1 MDEGGPAGS
10 LSVGLGQVAD
20 GAAVSLRRV
29 EAATPWK
36 GRCKQPTPFT
46 IPWAE
51 ERALPPRVAAGVGLP
66 IGIGTERPFRNE
78 HFWTLGLAS
87 VSHRLTIRSSYDLP
101 SFDSPLHGSAA
112 ASSAVCT
119 TMEEARSAA
128 SRPQRAAAAVKQHDY
143 IVGLALL
150 ILVVLLWTASNFL
163 TNNILTSGWDKPF
176 AVTYANTSS
185 FALYLIPFALATHK
199 PRRGSSTATRDTR
212 TSDSDGKEDGASSF
226 WAKIGFA
233 LPESPRQRRGSYTR
247 LPTSGA
253 VAYDGDT
260 LRPPSPNGDAL
271 RDIRPRLAQGGRP
284 SSIDGRRPVARLDE
298 EGGATPGQV
307 LPPLTLRETAVLAGQ
322 FTLVWFAAN
331 WSLTA
336 ALGMT
341 SVASGTTLSSASG
354 KSIHE
359 KPV

>member
-1 MDEGGPAGS
+1 
-10 LSVGLGQVAD
+10 
-20 GAAVSLRRV
+20 
-29 EAATPWK
+29 
-36 GRCKQPTPFT
+36 
-46 IPWAE
+46 
-51 ERALPPRVAAGVGLP
+51 
-66 IGIGTERPFRNE
+66 
-78 HFWTLGLAS
+78 
-87 VSHRLTIRSSYDLP
+87 
-101 SFDSPLHGSAA
+101 
-112 ASSAVCT
+112 
-119 TMEEARSAA
+119 MEEARSAA
-128 SRPQRAAAAVKQHDY
+128 ARPQRAAATAKQHDY

-185 FALYLIPFALATHK
+185 FALYLIPFALALHK
-199 PRRGSSTATRDTR
+199 PRRSSTAGRDVR
-212 TSDSDGKEDGASSF
+212 LRDSDSKEDGAGSF
-226 WAKIGFA
+226 WARIGFA
-233 LPESPRQRRGSYTR
+233 LPESSRQRRGSYSR

-253 VAYDGDT
+253 VAYDGNS
-260 LRPPSPNGDAL
+260 LRPPSPSGDAL
-271 RDIRPRLAQGGRP
+271 RDVRPRLAQGGRP

-298 EGGATPGQV
+298 EGGAMSLQA

-354 KSIHE
+354 KSMH
-359 KPV
+359 KRSV